1 MATSPIGL
9 QQGYGIGSG
18 VQNLAPFS
26 IIANRAPTTLDRAR
40 IGTFWAYTGANN
52 IYCLT
57 SVTNGNSNWLTLSNG
72 GAGVFLSLTVNGPS
86 TFAGNITQTAGVT
99 TLLQTTINGSLTQDG
114 GATLLNTDGIA
125 QTVNIGTGAAAKTVT
140 LGSTNTTSATNIN
153 SGSGKTNFNGTIPG
167 NPGRLNIV
175 ENGGGFV
182 IVTSS
187 NNAANTY
194 HLYTQQLSNDAFAP
208 VWNSFKNRAGATVQT
223 NDLLFQQRVAAQ
235 GPAGIADSV
244 IMQYQTVGVLPAT
257 SIVPVKYTLETG
269 NSVGVLTTKLTVT
282 PDGAVNLPSQP
293 SFFAYSNA
301 AQAPSTGDGTVA
313 QIVFPDV
320 DFNVSNSYN
329 ATTGV
334 FTAPVTGKY
343 LFGAALLMGGIAVP
357 MNQLDL
363 YFIVSGAGTGQSVR
377 ICSLNPTPVI
387 FAGQFFATTGTH
399 MTEMTAGQT
408 INVRIAITGGALDAF
423 VVGNAGAE
431 RRSYFYGQ
439 LVA

>member
-86 TFAGNITQTAGVT
+86 TFNGNITQNAGVT
-99 TLLQTTINGSLTQDG
+99 SLLQTTINGSLTQNG
-114 GATLLNTDGIA
+114 GATLLNTDNIA
-125 QTVNIGTGAAAKTVT
+125 QTVNIGTGLAAKTVT
-140 LGSTNTTSATNIN
+140 LGSTNTTSVTNIN

-175 ENGGGFV
+175 ENGGGYV
-182 IVTSS
+182 IATSS

-194 HLYTQQLSNDAFAP
+194 HLFTQQLSDDAFAP
-208 VWNSFKNRAGATVQT
+208 VWNSYKERAGATVQT
-223 NDLLFQQRVAAQ
+223 NDLLFQQRVGAR

-244 IMQYQTVGVLPAT
+244 IMQYQAVGVLPAT

-282 PDGAVNLPSQP
+282 PDGELQINSAGKTLGIKQGANQMAGEVTLGAAGFGGIPGTATVNNTQVDANSIILLSRRTMNGVAGPVLIYSIVNNT
-293 SFFAYSNA
+293 SF
-301 AQAPSTGDGTVA
+301 TVIGA
-313 QIVFPDV
+313 DP
-320 DFNVSNSYN
+320 
-329 ATTGV
+329 TTG
-334 FTAPVTGKY
+334 
-343 LFGAALLMGGIAVP
+343 AAVATDQGIIAYTIVQRVP
-357 MNQLDL
+357 
-363 YFIVSGAGTGQSVR
+363 
-377 ICSLNPTPVI
+377 
-387 FAGQFFATTGTH
+387 
-399 MTEMTAGQT
+399 
-408 INVRIAITGGALDAF
+408 
-423 VVGNAGAE
+423 
-431 RRSYFYGQ
+431 
-439 LVA
+439 